1 LKHQGN
7 YIVIELGG
15 LWSVSGSDT
24 DVTFRHQVTIH
35 GATVVHSRDKK
46 VEQQYSRVQSN
57 TTRPPQAVS
66 NGSSVLHAEYRLQ
79 SDSESNQEGMHG
91 KRKKLERYLATIR
104 RMENHFEGFIVKHI
118 ERTKNIEVDELAKA
132 ASRKKVLPPNVFFQV
147 IKDPSVKIVEPEPR
161 VVNTI
166 QGED

>member
-1 LKHQGN
+1 MAR
-7 YIVIELGG
+7 E
-15 LWSVSGSDT
+15 
-24 DVTFRHQVTIH
+24 
-35 GATVVHSRDKK
+35 
-46 VEQQYSRVQSN
+46 
-57 TTRPPQAVS
+57 
-66 NGSSVLHAEYRLQ
+66 
-79 SDSESNQEGMHG
+79 
-91 KRKKLERYLATIR
+91 KKLERYLATIR